1 MDQQNPIKVVEHAV
15 LRFVQLVKGWD
26 VGPEYRFGRSEF
38 GQLREEIRARYAF
51 ARPLSNRCTALFVK
65 PGHRA
70 FIARY
75 RDMIERLAQ
84 KAPYDQSVGPWGQ
97 YVYDDPRT
105 RSEDGIPCIFVV
117 ANDRQPAI
125 VTVIVPDDDVQPHLD
140 DYIFDE
146 EQRRAAERV
155 RPPSG
160 VRHDC
165 PPASGETG
173 RAYPPTGTER

>member
-15 LRFVQLVKGWD
+15 LRYVQHVKGWD
-26 VGPEYRFGRSEF
+26 VGPEYRFRRSEF
-38 GQLREEIRARYAF
+38 GQLREEIRRRYAS

-65 PGHRA
+65 PGHRV

-84 KAPYDQSVGPWGQ
+84 VAPYDRGTGPWGQ

-105 RSEDGIPCIFVV
+105 RGEDGIPCIFVV
-117 ANDRQPAI
+117 ANDKQPTI
-125 VTVIVPDDDVQPHLD
+125 VTTIVPDADVQPYLD
-140 DYIFDE
+140 DYIDDE
-146 EQRRAAERV
+146 EQRRATKED

-160 VRHDC
+160 VQHDC
-165 PPASGETG
+165 VPPSRETG
-173 RAYPPTGTER
+173 CAYPPTGTDR